1 MDFIFGSKSMD
12 YHLDGSPKH
21 TRLVLVDELGSQIVC
36 HLPADSITKS
46 NDELVQ
52 EGADDIYNRFF
63 PMRAE
68 NEKFNTIGERIAKF
82 DGMIEEA
89 TKTIEKMKE
98 QLGLSSASRSAFLRV
113 VMSLYQKGM
122 LSDEELAEMGLF
134 DDNDVE

>member
-52 EGADDIYNRFF
+52 AGADDVYKRFF
-63 PMRAE
+63 PKRAE
-68 NEKFNTIGERIAKF
+68 NEKFGIVDKKIAEL
-82 DGMIEEA
+82 DEA
-89 TKTIEKMKE
+89 TLEMKKLTHENREMLRMVTTIINSIIMPPEEEEEEVLTDE
-98 QLGLSSASRSAFLRV
+98 QPT
-113 VMSLYQKGM
+113 
-122 LSDEELAEMGLF
+122 EETI
-134 DDNDVE
+134 

>member
-21 TRLVLVDELGSQIVC
+21 TRLVLTDELGSQIVC
-36 HLPADSITKS
+36 FLPADSITKS

-98 QLGLSSASRSAFLRV
+98 QLGLSSASRSVFLRV